1 MDMDFPHSE
10 LTSGELRPRRDH
22 RALLAQA
29 ITRQAASATARA
41 LMHSANHDPVS
52 ASDPEQILRARINYF
67 ANQKGCITGASFLPA
82 ACIKVEREG
91 EIRVYQSALA
101 NGKAYSLNTT
111 EPVNGS
117 PFAVW
122 RTE

>member
-10 LTSGELRPRRDH
+10 LASSELRPRRDH

-29 ITRQAASATARA
+29 ISRQAASATARA
-41 LMHSANHDPVS
+41 LMRAATHDPVS

-67 ANQKGCITGASFLPA
+67 ANQKGRITGASFLPA
-82 ACIKVEREG
+82 ACIKVERED

-117 PFAVW
+117 PFEVS
-122 RTE
+122 RTA